1 VLCRTCG
8 STAGSAADAGV
19 ANTPHVYALGR
30 ISKRASPDL
39 AAEKEFAQASGRADT
54 AGKTDQET
62 FHAVL
67 SAKTATWCAS
77 YVGC

>member
-1 VLCRTCG
+1 MR
-8 STAGSAADAGV
+8 GV

-30 ISKRASPDL
+30 IDARFPDL
-39 AAEKEFAQASGRADT
+39 AAENEFAQASGRAET